1 MRKLVHKEGK
11 SIISIVNI
19 LLLIL
24 NILILTL
31 THNVYLQAVTL
42 ILSALIL
49 LFILRFFRIPNR
61 SNTYEENVVF
71 SPADG
76 KVVVIEKTFENEYLK
91 TECIQI
97 SVFMSVW
104 NIHINWFPV
113 TGKVTYY
120 KYHQGKYLVARYP
133 KSSEL
138 NERNTIVIKTN
149 TNIEVL
155 FRQIAGFVARR
166 IVSYAEL
173 NKEVSTEQE
182 TGFIK
187 FGSRVDVFLPTN
199 SNILVKPGDRVRGSI
214 TKLAMLKKA

>member
-11 SIISIVNI
+11 PIISIVSI
-19 LLLIL
+19 LLVVL

-31 THNVYLQAVTL
+31 THNAYLQVVFL
-42 ILSALIL
+42 FLSAIFL

-61 SNTYEENVVF
+61 SNCYEKDVVF

-76 KVVVIEKTFENEYLK
+76 KVVVVEKTFEKEYLK

-113 TGKVTYY
+113 KGKVTYL
-120 KYHQGKYLVARYP
+120 KYHKGKYLVARHP

-173 NKEVSTEQE
+173 NGEVSTEQE

-187 FGSRVDVFLPTN
+187 FGSRLDVFLPTN
-199 SNILVKPGDRVRGSI
+199 TSILVKPGDTVRGSI
-214 TKLAMLKKA
+214 TKLALLKKP